1 MPKSTR
7 RPAKAAGKSHTR
19 KHDLQ
24 QVSRVPP
31 GPNLAGKGAKG
42 GVKPLPL
49 PGKSRGR

>member
-1 MPKSTR
+1 MPTSKK
-7 RPAKAAGKSHTR
+7 RPAKAAGKAQTR

-31 GPNLAGKGAKG
+31 GLNLSGKGAKG
-42 GVKPLPL
+42 GIKPLPL